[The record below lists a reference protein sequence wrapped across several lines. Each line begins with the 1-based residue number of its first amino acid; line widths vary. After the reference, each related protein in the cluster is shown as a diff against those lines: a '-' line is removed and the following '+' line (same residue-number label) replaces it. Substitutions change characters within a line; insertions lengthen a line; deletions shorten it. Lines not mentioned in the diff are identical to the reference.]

1 MIAPNPQD
9 HWAALGLEPG
19 ANQQALK
26 QAFRRLARRWHPD
39 LNANDPIA
47 EERFKRINEAYA
59 VLSDPRR
66 RQAWETSEPSEE
78 EDRFAAG
85 FPDFDEYLA
94 ALFGKKYEP
103 EPAAWP
109 ATTPPP
115 PPAPVQFQGDCESI
129 VKLSPDQALEGSTV
143 QVSLP
148 DGLTL
153 EVQTPP
159 EAGDGWRLRLE
170 GVAPGGGDHFLL
182 LQVRTADDLRIDGLR
197 VLYRLNLPAPQ
208 GALGAQA
215 VVPTLAGPVRLRVPP
230 GTSSGQLLRLRG
242 RGLERNGRSGDQ
254 IVEVRLVVP
263 ETCSD
268 AEIAL
273 YRRLAELLEE

>member
-1 MIAPNPQD
+1 MVAPNPQD
-9 HWAALGLEPG
+9 HWAALGVEPG

-59 VLSDPRR
+59 VLTDPRR
-66 RQAWETSEPSEE
+66 RQAWETSEPSEA

-85 FPDFDEYLA
+85 FPEFDEYLA
-94 ALFGKKYEP
+94 ALFGKKYAP

-115 PPAPVQFQGDCESI
+115 PPAPVQVQGDFESI
-129 VKLSPDQALEGSTV
+129 VNLSPNQALEGSTV

-153 EVQTPP
+153 EVQTPLRRAM
-159 EAGDGWRLRLE
+159 AG
-170 GVAPGGGDHFLL
+170 V
-182 LQVRTADDLRIDGLR
+182 
-197 VLYRLNLPAPQ
+197 
-208 GALGAQA
+208 
-215 VVPTLAGPVRLRVPP
+215 
-230 GTSSGQLLRLRG
+230 
-242 RGLERNGRSGDQ
+242 
-254 IVEVRLVVP
+254 
-263 ETCSD
+263 
-268 AEIAL
+268 
-273 YRRLAELLEE
+273 

>member
-59 VLSDPRR
+59 VLTDPRR

-115 PPAPVQFQGDCESI
+115 PPAPVQFQGDFESI

>member
-115 PPAPVQFQGDCESI
+115 PPAPVQFQGDFESI

-268 AEIAL
+268 AEVAL

>member
-94 ALFGKKYEP
+94 ALFGKRYEP

-115 PPAPVQFQGDCESI
+115 SPAPVQFQGDFESI

-242 RGLERNGRSGDQ
+242 RGLERHGRSGDQ

-268 AEIAL
+268 AEVAL

>member
-59 VLSDPRR
+59 VLTDPRR

-94 ALFGKKYEP
+94 ALFGKRYEP

-115 PPAPVQFQGDCESI
+115 SPAPVQVQGDFESI

-268 AEIAL
+268 AEVAL

>member
-94 ALFGKKYEP
+94 ALFGKRYEP

-115 PPAPVQFQGDCESI
+115 PPAPVQFQGDFESI

-268 AEIAL
+268 AEVAL

>member
-1 MIAPNPQD
+1 MVAPNPQD

-59 VLSDPRR
+59 VLTDPRR

-94 ALFGKKYEP
+94 ALFGKRYEP

>member
-1 MIAPNPQD
+1 MVAPNPQD

-59 VLSDPRR
+59 VLTDPRR

-268 AEIAL
+268 AEVAL

>member
-1 MIAPNPQD
+1 MVAPNPQD

-59 VLSDPRR
+59 VLTDPRR

-115 PPAPVQFQGDCESI
+115 PPAPVQVQGDFESI

-268 AEIAL
+268 AEVAL

>member
-1 MIAPNPQD
+1 MVAPNPQD

-59 VLSDPRR
+59 VLTDPRR

>member
-1 MIAPNPQD
+1 MVAPNPQD

-59 VLSDPRR
+59 VLTDPRR

-94 ALFGKKYEP
+94 ALFGKRYEP

-115 PPAPVQFQGDCESI
+115 PPAPVQFQGDFESI

-268 AEIAL
+268 AEVAL